1 MVSEVILSNSQQS
14 DACLCF
20 PADLC
25 PIEPRGGSL
34 DSWPIITVVQNI
46 LPPQSQS
53 LALPSKSSNPI
64 KIKGLWK
71 TQDDKKVSGC
81 NITLLQGSINEVYA
95 VIQVLWSYIANHDN
109 QLGGKRRPKVGF
121 KTIN

>member
-1 MVSEVILSNSQQS
+1 M
-14 DACLCF
+14 
-20 PADLC
+20 
-25 PIEPRGGSL
+25 
-34 DSWPIITVVQNI
+34 
-46 LPPQSQS
+46 LPPQSRS

-95 VIQVLWSYIANHDN
+95 VIQVLWSYIANRDS
-109 QLGGKRRPKVGF
+109 QLGEKQRPKVGF